1 MTKLVRSFPNVT
13 HVTYVAHSLVTVAR
27 STHYTLF
34 GDSNKFFLRKFI
46 LYSSLVGFA
55 GRDKAG
61 GGEKSGWGGDAH
73 L

>member
-1 MTKLVRSFPNVT
+1 MTMVVRSFPNVT
-13 HVTYVAHSLVTVAR
+13 QATYVAHSLVTVAR
-27 STHYTLF
+27 STHYTFF
-34 GDSNKFFLRKFI
+34 GDSNEFFFRKTI
-46 LYSSLVGFA
+46 LHLSLVGFA